1 MTQGK
6 ENSLGSYLLTVS
18 WFFHTSDSKVKAKK
32 RLMIE
37 LKKNPDNYRKM
48 FIRDF
53 AFCSCYLTKC
63 KTEIIEIFHWQF
75 QLMIVCRYH

>member
-1 MTQGK
+1 MTEGK

-37 LKKNPDNYRKM
+37 LKK
-48 FIRDF
+48 
-53 AFCSCYLTKC
+53 
-63 KTEIIEIFHWQF
+63 KTG
-75 QLMIVCRYH
+75 